1 MAPNGLKW
9 AKNDPKWL
17 KNGPKMTFRYLGDLP
32 GTKKGPKMRKN
43 DPKRPFV
50 APNDLKWAKNGPKMT
65 QNGPKMA
72 QKKPRSEIAKKLQP
86 AFFNFWRRG
95 TVSEISAKKRNFA
108 DFGRFPPQKGKYPY
122 FSKIFDETRS
132 DCPGHQKNDPDLQ
145 RRRTLKRERRNGRFS
160 VGPKIAK
167 RAKNPKKKVKFFF
180 EISRNFLKN

>member
-72 QKKPRSEIAKKLQP
+72 QKKSPGAKSRKNCSPLSSIFDVEAPFQRYLRKSEILPILADSHLRRASTLIFQNFSMKLGQIVRVTKKM
-86 AFFNFWRRG
+86 
-95 TVSEISAKKRNFA
+95 
-108 DFGRFPPQKGKYPY
+108 
-122 FSKIFDETRS
+122 
-132 DCPGHQKNDPDLQ
+132 
-145 RRRTLKRERRNGRFS
+145 TLTYNG
-160 VGPKIAK
+160 GEP
-167 RAKNPKKKVKFFF
+167 
-180 EISRNFLKN
+180 

>member
-17 KNGPKMTFRYLGDLP
+17 KNGPKMKFRYLGDLP

-72 QKKPRSEIAKKLQP
+72 QKKSPGAKSRKNYSPLSSIFEVEAPFQRYLRKSEILPILADSHLRRANTLIFQKFSMKLGQIVRVTKKM
-86 AFFNFWRRG
+86 
-95 TVSEISAKKRNFA
+95 
-108 DFGRFPPQKGKYPY
+108 
-122 FSKIFDETRS
+122 
-132 DCPGHQKNDPDLQ
+132 
-145 RRRTLKRERRNGRFS
+145 TLTYNG
-160 VGPKIAK
+160 GEP
-167 RAKNPKKKVKFFF
+167 
-180 EISRNFLKN
+180 

>member
-17 KNGPKMTFRYLGDLP
+17 KNDPKMTFWYLGDLP

-72 QKKPRSEIAKKLQP
+72 QKWPKNGEIAKKLQP

-95 TVSEISAKKRNFA
+95 TVSEISVEKSSFLTII
-108 DFGRFPPQKGKYPY
+108 RFFTPY
-122 FSKIFDETRS
+122 GDSMRGF
-132 DCPGHQKNDPDLQ
+132 
-145 RRRTLKRERRNGRFS
+145 
-160 VGPKIAK
+160 K
-167 RAKNPKKKVKFFF
+167 RAYRVLYIANNINSFKLFIFGCTIVRTWQCFVWKN
-180 EISRNFLKN
+180 